1 MAQTLFERVGAL
13 LRPGRLSLH
22 ALFSLMIF
30 FCGSLFAYAQHG
42 SLHGAVSDPSSSRIA
57 HAQIVLTNEQTGEKQ
72 QKSSNDSGEYAL
84 DALPSGLYTL
94 QVDAQGFQHYQK
106 QQIKIVHGNAVTLDV
121 QMQLSQDAQNI
132 TVVSA
137 SGQEQLITDA
147 PASVSVISQEQI
159 EKQPV
164 YNLGDL
170 LVQAPG
176 VTGNLG
182 DSSSLSKITMRG
194 MDSQYTL
201 ILVDGKRV
209 GSSNSSVY
217 GGLGYQDLNWISPE
231 MIDHIEVIRGPMSTL
246 YGSDAMGGMINII
259 TKKIPSHW
267 RFSGNGNYT
276 RSGDS
281 SRGDSTTDSILASGP
296 IGKKLGVRANYSF
309 TQRNPDEVVLSKNDT
324 SGESGERNQTVD
336 TTGVYQLTK
345 RQAVDAEFSYGRQES
360 IAPKTLSSGAAQSAY
375 GPSDMRRLAWNVG
388 HNGDWGKIGKSS
400 VHLYQTSYDNRATSS
415 TEKNA
420 DLILDATLD
429 TLIEKGWLGS
439 HFIRSGGQYHYMTL
453 TNTLTVGTV
462 PVLPDGSVNKN
473 TSLDGYSG
481 AMFGEDT
488 IGLRPNLLLT
498 YGGRWDH
505 DSRYGES
512 FEPRGYLVYH
522 PRPTWTVKGGVA
534 RGFHAPTLTESASG
548 AATHSSGNGCSSLT
562 AYGYSGRAGCYT
574 IGNPN
579 LKPETTVS
587 YEVGGGYS
595 HRGYQ
600 LDTTFFLTNFNNKIQ
615 AEPLGYY
622 SGYWYLIDEN
632 IDKART
638 KGLEFTTSAPVTHY
652 VMLRSNWT
660 WMMEAQNLKTG
671 DMLITTPWLT
681 GYSSLDV
688 NPTRKSNVQYAVRYT
703 GAQLLTAAGSVNGF
717 SGGYGA
723 TAKSIVNGYSI
734 TDLTASYKLYKA
746 ARLRGGV
753 NNLYQTTVDSTTGY
767 AYYQP
772 RRAFF
777 IGLVSNF

>member
-1 MAQTLFERVGAL
+1 MKDLSKIQTKLAFAL
-13 LRPGRLSLH
+13 LSSLLCMPASTLH
-22 ALFSLMIF
+22 HLQ
-30 FCGSLFAYAQHG
+30 AQSVQTEG
-42 SLHGAVSDPSSSRIA
+42 TATVSGTLTDSSSAILRRA
-57 HAQIVLTNEQTGEKQ
+57 TVTLKNER
-72 QKSSNDSGEYAL
+72 SGKIL
-84 DALPSGLYTL
+84 QSRTDAAGVFRFHLLPAGSYTL
-94 QVDAQGFQHYQK
+94 TIDQDGFGHYEK
-106 QQIKIVHGNAVTLDV
+106 AVEVEDGRTLSLDV
-121 QMQLSQDAQNI
+121 QLKVGKNSPETM
-132 TVVSA
+132 VVSA
-137 SGQEQLITDA
+137 SGQEQLLQDA
-147 PASVSVISQEQI
+147 PASVSVIGQEQI

-170 LVQAPG
+170 LIQAPG
-176 VTGNLG
+176 VTGDLG
-182 DSSSLSKITMRG
+182 NSSSLSKITMRG

-209 GSSNSSVY
+209 NSSSSSVY

-281 SRGDSTTDSILASGP
+281 NRGDATTDSILASGP
-296 IGKKLGVRANYSF
+296 MGKKLGVRANYSF

-324 SGESGERNQTVD
+324 SGQSGERNQTVD
-336 TTGVYQLTK
+336 VTGNYVLTPH
-345 RQAVDAEFSYGRQES
+345 QSLDAEFSYGRQES

-375 GPSDMRRLAWNVG
+375 GPSDMRRLVWNVG
-388 HNGDWGKIGKSS
+388 HMGDWGKIGKSA
-400 VHLYQTSYDNRATSS
+400 VHLYQTSYNNRTTGS
-415 TEKNA
+415 TEKNS

-462 PVLPDGSVNKN
+462 PVLPDGTKVTGSA
-473 TSLDGYSG
+473 LDGYSG
-481 AMFGEDT
+481 AMFAEDT
-488 IGLRPNLLLT
+488 IGLRDNLLFT

-505 DSRYGES
+505 DYKYGES
-512 FEPRGYLVYH
+512 FEPRVYVVYH
-522 PRPTWTVKGGVA
+522 PWRNWTTRGGVA

-548 AATHSSGNGCSSLT
+548 AATHSSGNGCTALT

-574 IGNPN
+574 IGNPA
-579 LKPETTVS
+579 LKPETTIS

-595 HRGYQ
+595 HHGYQ
-600 LDTTFFLTNFNNKIQ
+600 LDATFFLTNFKNKIQ

-622 SGYWYLIDEN
+622 SGYWYMIEEN
-632 IDKART
+632 ISKART
-638 KGLEFTTSAPVTHY
+638 KGLEFTTSAPITHY

-660 WMMEAQNLKTG
+660 WMIQAQDLTTG
-671 DMLITTPWLT
+671 DMLITTPWLS

-688 NPTRKSNVQYAVRYT
+688 NPTRKTNVQYAVRYT
-703 GAQLLTAAGSVNGF
+703 GSQLMTSAGSVNGF
-717 SGGYGA
+717 SSGYGA
-723 TAKSIVNGYSI
+723 TADSIVNGYSI
-734 TDLTASYKLYKA
+734 TDLTASYRAFKA
-746 ARLRGGV
+746 ARIRGGV
-753 NNLYQTTVDSTTGY
+753 NNLYQTTVDSTTGF

-777 IGLVSNF
+777 IGLVANF